1 MKTTQWFPAQKHN
14 PFIRLINHYYSS
26 KYFMSRGK
34 FNFVG
39 NSSFNIVEVLNLSS
53 CLLRS
58 WDLDQFFNII
68 MIIISLTSFLLLLN
82 SFNVERKYLLYFRNR
97 KIEKMTDISQ
107 FILPNST
114 GICLLDCSSA
124 FKNLTEQEKKY
135 AHYVSQAS
143 WYGGLIVLIQ
153 VTYTLYSTHI
163 SNFLNYDVV

>member
-1 MKTTQWFPAQKHN
+1 
-14 PFIRLINHYYSS
+14 
-26 KYFMSRGK
+26 
-34 FNFVG
+34 
-39 NSSFNIVEVLNLSS
+39 
-53 CLLRS
+53 
-58 WDLDQFFNII
+58 
-68 MIIISLTSFLLLLN
+68 
-82 SFNVERKYLLYFRNR
+82 
-97 KIEKMTDISQ
+97 MTDISQ